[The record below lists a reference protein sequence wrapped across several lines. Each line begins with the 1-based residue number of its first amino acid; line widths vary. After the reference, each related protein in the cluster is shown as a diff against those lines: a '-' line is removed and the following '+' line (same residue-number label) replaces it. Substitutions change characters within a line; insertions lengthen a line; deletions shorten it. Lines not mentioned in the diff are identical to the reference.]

1 MSGKLT
7 LVRHGE
13 SEWNALG
20 KWTGKTD
27 VSITSEGA
35 RLSEELGRKLSD
47 ISFDVAYSSTLKRAK
62 ETLDVVLKG
71 AGQEDVEKIENGA
84 INERDYGVFTG
95 KKKEEVREEIGEE
108 AYLELRRGWDR
119 PIEDGES
126 LKDVYARTI
135 PYYLEEMLP
144 RLESG
149 ENVLVVA
156 HGNSLRALVKYLE
169 GASDEDIS
177 TVEVGHNLA
186 LVYEVDQDGRQVKK
200 QTISL

>member
-35 RLSEELGRKLSD
+35 RLSEELGRKLND
-47 ISFDVAYSSTLKRAK
+47 MSFDVAYSSTLKRAK
-62 ETLDVVLKG
+62 ETLDVVLRG
-71 AGQEDVEKIENGA
+71 AGQEGVEKIENAA

-135 PYYLEEMLP
+135 PYYFEEVLP

-149 ENVLVVA
+149 ENILIVA

-169 GASDEDIS
+169 NVSDENIS

-186 LVYEVDQDGRQVKK
+186 LVYEVDQEGRRANKE
-200 QTISL
+200 TINL